1 MYAFPHTGPGLGL
14 LLGDEEVEALFDID
28 SMLHWMVDFE
38 LALTTALYEYDLI
51 SGDVHDRT
59 IECLETLSL
68 DIDKLDEAGA
78 RDGVIVPEL
87 VRQVREVLPPDCR
100 KPFHCGATSQD
111 LIDSALS
118 IALREFNEIVRDRLK
133 DLEQSIELLI
143 YEVGEQPIT
152 ARTRMQ
158 AAGTIMASDR
168 LDSWQ
173 RSITEQIEE
182 AENWQSSIAVLEFS
196 GPLGTKRSESIPD
209 WRGVSMILAQELR
222 LNQTFGSRHTDRSRI
237 AFYASWLSVVAGSI
251 GKIGQDFCLMAQS
264 REIQFTGGG
273 KSSSIAGKQN
283 PVQAEV
289 LVSLARFC
297 AVLVSGMHHSLVHE
311 QERSGAAWTLEWMVL
326 PQICV
331 ALGASLR
338 TADSLIASI
347 VGFAPEST

>member
-1 MYAFPHTGPGLGL
+1 
-14 LLGDEEVEALFDID
+14 
-28 SMLHWMVDFE
+28 MLNRMVDFE
-38 LALTTALYEYDLI
+38 SALTTALYENDLI

-59 IECLETLSL
+59 IDCLRTLSI
-68 DIDKLDEAGA
+68 DIEKLDEAGA

-100 KPFHCGATSQD
+100 ERFHCGATSQD

-118 IALREFNEIVRDRLK
+118 IALSEFNAIVRVRLR
-133 DLEQSIELLI
+133 DLEQSIEMLI
-143 YEVGEQPIT
+143 DEVGEQPVT

-158 AAGTIMASDR
+158 AAGTIAASDR
-168 LDSWQ
+168 LDSWK
-173 RSITEQIEE
+173 RSITKQIDE
-182 AENWQSSIAVLEFS
+182 ADNWQSNIAVLQFS
-196 GPLGTKRSESIPD
+196 GPLGTRRSESIPD
-209 WRGVSMILAQELR
+209 WRGVSAIMAQALGLR
-222 LNQTFGSRHTDRSRI
+222 QSFGSWHANRSRI
-237 AFYASWLSVVAGSI
+237 AFYASWLSVVSGSI
-251 GKIGQDFCLMAQS
+251 GKIGQDFCLMAQC

-273 KSSSIAGKQN
+273 GSSSIAGKQN

-338 TADSLIASI
+338 TADSLVASI
-347 VGFAPEST
+347 VGFAPGST